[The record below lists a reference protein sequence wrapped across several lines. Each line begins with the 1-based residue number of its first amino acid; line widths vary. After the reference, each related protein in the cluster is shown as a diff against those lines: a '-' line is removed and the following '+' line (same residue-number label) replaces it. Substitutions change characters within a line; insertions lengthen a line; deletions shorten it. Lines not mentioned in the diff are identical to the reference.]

1 MIANTNKNMERSK
14 LLAVVAVL
22 AMALCVCAV
31 AIPAEE
37 TDAASDITYVSG
49 VIDKPM
55 EFSIGNKIVVDKDLS
70 ITNGATLT
78 IPSGA
83 SLTVNEGITLSID
96 KGTLQIDS
104 GALVTVDGTVEVNRE
119 GVLNNET
126 TYKANDDTKAV
137 ESGYM
142 VNGALEVAKQG
153 KIAGKGQIILGADAT
168 MDVQSSGKN
177 HGSVVDQ
184 TIMMNDGAVFTANG
198 DLSNVTVEAY
208 AADAVITSKAVITY
222 QIPANATSTFN
233 KLTFTATASTI
244 DAYKD
249 GDAGKVV
256 KESVKAMS
264 LDIAGTAST
273 ATVEIAGTEGAST
286 ETSVPTTI
294 AVSGMQSSV
303 YFLDEKKTEAAT
315 VYATVS
321 GTLRIAEGSVI
332 DAECLSVPGTLV
344 VAGTADIDVA
354 DVAGTATFNGK
365 ATIAGDLEV
374 AGTADF
380 NGETIFNGVVAAVS
394 GALDIAADDKTASYT
409 LTDSYLNI
417 VENGTA
423 KIAEYD
429 DSLKAYSGAYYI
441 DDNGA
446 ANFSAFAVALE
457 AANSIKATE
466 VHIGGYTDNVYSIA
480 QDITVSGLELCVDGT
495 VQVAEGY
502 TLTIAEDSGV
512 TTEDKGLIV
521 VEGTLVDN
529 ADCSFG
535 DASIDTVENVPA
547 NDVGVKAEVMTTD
560 EDNTYYSY
568 TTLANALSGM
578 TSGTVSLFG
587 AVDVDANMEIPAGV
601 TVITNGKNLTVKNGV
616 DLAINGVVEIT
627 DNGNIVIDEPAADV
641 KDAKKGTVTVNNY
654 IVGIPGIAT
663 QYNGISGFYATGAIG
678 EDEGNLIMSA
688 DVAAANAAE
697 MTSDINMF
705 GTLTV
710 GDVAFTD
717 ADGTQTLNVN
727 GKLTAGTVTIDG
739 FKVVV
744 GNGAVF
750 NGTVAN
756 AEGSVVLTNITSGSA
771 DPATIS
777 DITEEEAGRL
787 VVSGTPA
794 AMTPEKE
801 GEKAPASTIVFAGT
815 VYIGTADLSVLK
827 DVTVP
832 AGATVNVA
840 GALTINAEGSETVN
854 TLTVE
859 GTLAVMN
866 GASVEADVLNV
877 IGTVTVAAATDD
889 DAAGTLSVDN
899 VYAGITKDDVDNG
912 KAVSQTAAVIDGD
925 VTVTECAYVA
935 PGATLSEGF
944 TEGKLSATFSVEG
957 SEWFTAYKAGEA
969 ADINVNK
976 APIANG
982 YFQGWATEEDGD
994 VVYKGEQETPAAIP
1008 MEAEGVTYYS
1018 VGDYEIYSVTVVADD
1033 GVGAIYIGGVVLQ
1046 KSGNTFVTMFDMTAG
1061 AKEISVVAKN
1071 GYTAENVQI
1080 TGTGVSGNTLTL
1092 AGTTNTEIVLYVTGT
1107 QIADQEPVAT
1117 DDGMGVTDYL
1127 LIVLVVL
1134 VVVLAIVVVMR
1145 MMRS

>member
-31 AIPAEE
+31 AIPTEE

-55 EFSIGNKIVVDKDLS
+55 EFSTGNKIVVDKDLS

-78 IPSGA
+78 IPSSA
-83 SLTVNEGITLSID
+83 SLTVNEGIILSID

-153 KIAGKGQIILGADAT
+153 KITGNGQIILGADAT

-184 TIMMNDGAVFTANG
+184 TIRMNDGAVFTANG

-208 AADAVITSKAVITY
+208 AADAVLTSKAVITY
-222 QIPANATSTFN
+222 QIPADPTSTFN

-256 KESVKAMS
+256 KESVKVMS

-273 ATVEIAGTEGAST
+273 ATVEVAGTEGAST

-294 AVSGMQSSV
+294 AVSGMQSTV

-321 GTLRIAEGSVI
+321 GTLRIAEGSII
-332 DAECLSVPGTLV
+332 DAEYLSVPGTLV
-344 VAGTADIDVA
+344 VAGTADINVA
-354 DVAGTATFNGK
+354 EVAGTATFNGK
-365 ATIAGDLEV
+365 ATIAGDLGV
-374 AGTADF
+374 TGTADF
-380 NGETIFNGVVAAVS
+380 NGETTFNGVIAAVS

-409 LTDSYLNI
+409 LNNSYLNI

-429 DSLKAYSGAYYI
+429 DSLMAYSGAYYT

-446 ANFSAFAVALE
+446 ANFSAFAAALE

-535 DASIDTVENVPA
+535 EASIETIENVPA

-601 TVITNGKNLTVKNGV
+601 TVITNGKDLTVKNGV
-616 DLAINGVVEIT
+616 DLAINGVVKIT

-654 IVGIPGIAT
+654 VVGIPGIAA

-697 MTSDINMF
+697 MTSDIYMF

-717 ADGTQTLNVN
+717 ADGTQALNVN

-739 FKVVV
+739 FEVVV

-756 AEGSVVLTNITSGSA
+756 AEGSVVLTNITSGAA

-794 AMTPEKE
+794 ARTPEKE

-815 VYIGTADLSVLK
+815 VYIGNADLSVLK

-832 AGATVNVA
+832 AGAIVNVSGDITGVA
-840 GALTINAEGSETVN
+840 TM
-854 TLTVE
+854 TVE
-859 GTLAVMN
+859 GTLTVMN
-866 GASVEADVLNV
+866 NASVNASVLNV
-877 IGTVTVAAATDD
+877 IGTVTVAADTEGAI
-889 DAAGTLSVDN
+889 DAGELTVAN
-899 VYAGITKDDVDNG
+899 VYAGITEEDVVNG

-969 ADINVNK
+969 ATIGISK

-982 YFQGWATEEDGD
+982 YFLGWAAEEDGE
-994 VVYKGEQETPAAIP
+994 VVYNATSEPTWAAIP
-1008 MEAEGVTYYS
+1008 MKAEGVTYYS
-1018 VGDYEIYSVTVVADD
+1018 VGDYEIYSVTVITDD

-1046 KSGNTFVTMFDMTAG
+1046 KNGNTFVTMFDMTAG

-1071 GYTAENVQI
+1071 GYTAENVEI

-1107 QIADQEPVAT
+1107 QVADQEPVAT

-1127 LIVLVVL
+1127 LIILVVL